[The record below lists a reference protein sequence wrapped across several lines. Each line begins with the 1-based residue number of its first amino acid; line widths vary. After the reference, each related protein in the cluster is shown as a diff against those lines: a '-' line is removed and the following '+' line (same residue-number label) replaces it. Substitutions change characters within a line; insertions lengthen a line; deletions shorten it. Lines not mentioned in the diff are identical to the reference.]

1 MSGAAHAVGV
11 PPTLARAYSPR
22 PSPALPANSR
32 QCTGLFLALLLERCL
47 FVDFPFYNRHF
58 AHELDFSWARHAERL
73 LHFGHDANVTEH
85 QPQRVPFGYDAIGG
99 SSS

>member
-1 MSGAAHAVGV
+1 M

-22 PSPALPANSR
+22 PSPALPADSR

-73 LHFGHDANVTEH
+73 LHFGHNANATEH